1 MDIFHA
7 GSPLLLAPAP
17 RSSNVPQEVALEALS
32 DGIEKGRYSFAPDIW
47 RPVRSGEAGETALR
61 LRDKAWAL
69 IQDAVTD
76 EPAIYDA
83 KKRRKILLGIEEKT
97 GTKVPNLYKYLG
109 KYWRYAKVP
118 DALLSDYSPCGKTRD
133 PFKDSAERP
142 GRPKIP
148 GAAGKKLSAKDLRN
162 FRAAFTRYY
171 LGKEKLSLEKTYLR
185 LVGAYYTVK
194 DKEGNTVA
202 PMDPD
207 EIPSRQQFLYW
218 HRTNRDTLEESLSR
232 NSQRA
237 YHLKNRGETGR
248 TETHLRGPGMA
259 CQIDATTADI

>member
-1 MDIFHA
+1 MPDNFFLIGQVIHDLEQDCDYR
-7 GSPLLLAPAP
+7 LLWTSSTPDLPSYWLRLP
-17 RSSNVPQEVALEALS
+17 GSSNVPQEVSLEALS

-109 KYWRYAKVP
+109 KYWRYGKVP
-118 DALLSDYSPCGKTRD
+118 DALLPDYSPCGKTRD
-133 PFKDSAERP
+133 PYKDSAGRP

-148 GAAGKKLSAKDLRN
+148 GAAGKSC
-162 FRAAFTRYY
+162 
-171 LGKEKLSLEKTYLR
+171 
-185 LVGAYYTVK
+185 
-194 DKEGNTVA
+194 
-202 PMDPD
+202 P
-207 EIPSRQQFLYW
+207 Q
-218 HRTNRDTLEESLSR
+218 RT
-232 NSQRA
+232 
-237 YHLKNRGETGR
+237 
-248 TETHLRGPGMA
+248 
-259 CQIDATTADI
+259 